1 MNLMDLFIKVGVK
14 DEASAPIKKLS
25 GAVGKGLA
33 TAAKVGVAAVGALYA
48 GTVALG
54 TAFVKGAAELASYGD
69 NIDKMSQKM
78 GMSAQAYQ
86 EWDAILQHSGTSID
100 SMQRGMMTLSKAAE
114 DGSDAFQKIGLSQEE
129 VASMSQE
136 ELFAATIKGL
146 QGMEEGSER
155 AVLAQK
161 LLGTAAKELGPLLNT
176 SAEETEEM
184 RQKLHKLGGVM
195 SDEDVKAAAKFTDS
209 LQDMKT
215 VFSGLKVR
223 MLKDFMPA
231 LTTVMDGVQELLTGD
246 SALGMDM
253 IKNGIEN
260 ITDRISEVLPE
271 IISLATK
278 LLGTVGKSLIKQI
291 PQTIGKILPGLL
303 EGAGELVKALFD
315 AIPGLLE
322 TGGSILEML
331 FQYVAS
337 GDFDKAV
344 DNAVDGIN
352 NIINKIIDW
361 LSDEK
366 NLSNLIESAIHIVTA
381 LAKGI
386 IKFAVNLVAKLPELI
401 LEIVNWFTDA
411 ENLQSLADAGVEIVN
426 ALWDGLKAAW
436 PAVKGWAK
444 EAIKTLFTGTSTASA
459 YGSIV
464 DAHFGGGKKFA
475 IGNDY
480 VPYDNYPA
488 LLHRGEAVLTARE
501 AEAWRRGT
509 TGGQIVNNFT
519 FNGVSQS
526 DLDYIVGYVNRELVS
541 G

>member
-14 DEASAPIKKLS
+14 DEASAPIKKLT
-25 GAVGKGLA
+25 GAVGNGLK
-33 TAAKVGVAAVGALYA
+33 TAAKVGVAAVGALYTGA
-48 GTVALG
+48 AALS
-54 TAFVKGAAELASYGD
+54 TAFVKGAAELANYGD

-114 DGSDAFQKIGLSQEE
+114 DGSDAFAKIGLTQEE

-215 VFSGLKVR
+215 AFNGLKISAMR
-223 MLKDFMPA
+223 NFLPA
-231 LTTVMDGVQELLTGD
+231 ITTVMDGVQELLTGD
-246 SALGMDM
+246 SGV
-253 IKNGIEN
+253 GIEM
-260 ITDRISEVLPE
+260 ISEGIEKTTEQISSVLPE
-271 IISLATK
+271 IVELAT
-278 LLGTVGKSLIKQI
+278 
-291 PQTIGKILPGLL
+291 
-303 EGAGELVKALFD
+303 
-315 AIPGLLE
+315 
-322 TGGSILEML
+322 SILGILGKAMIELLPRVITSL
-331 FQYVAS
+331 FKTVWTSVDNAISQSSFGERWTSIKEAVAS
-337 GDFDKAV
+337 
-344 DNAVDGIN
+344 AVDGI
-352 NIINKIIDW
+352 KGKW
-361 LSDEK
+361 DE
-366 NLSNLIESAIHIVTA
+366 LVTA
-381 LAKGI
+381 AQPLIDA
-386 IKFAVNLVAKLPELI
+386 IKKLWDKFTEWEEENHI
-401 LEIVNWFTDA
+401 LEGAIGLVGDAIEDVIQFITDLTNLGTGVWDMIAGAA
-411 ENLQSLADAGVEIVN
+411 EGSAERVDNAWSKVRDTFADIARILVGSGIANSPAAGVV
-426 ALWDGLKAAW
+426 LSGGGGGLS
-436 PAVKGWAK
+436 G
-444 EAIKTLFTGTSTASA
+444 L
-459 YGSIV
+459 
-464 DAHFGGGKKFA
+464 FGGGKKFA

-488 LLHRGEAVLTARE
+488 LLHRGEAILTARE
-501 AEAWRRGT
+501 ADAWRRGT

-526 DLDYIVGYVNRELVS
+526 DLDYIVGYVNREMVS

>member
-14 DEASAPIKKLS
+14 DEASAPIKKLT

-114 DGSDAFQKIGLSQEE
+114 DGSDAFAKIGLSQEE

-271 IISLATK
+271 IISLATE
-278 LLGTVGKSLIKQI
+278 LFGTVGKALIKQI

-322 TGGSILEML
+322 TGGSLLDML
-331 FQYVAS
+331 FQSVAS
-337 GDFDKAV
+337 GNFDKAV
-344 DNAVDGIN
+344 DNAVNGIN
-352 NIINKIIDW
+352 QIINQIIDW
-361 LSDEK
+361 LANPE
-366 NLSNLIESAIHIVTA
+366 NLTNLIESAVHIVVA

-386 IKFAVNLVAKLPELI
+386 IKFAVNLLEKLPELI
-401 LEIVNWFTDA
+401 
-411 ENLQSLADAGVEIVN
+411 QSLADWFTDPENLEMLKDSGIEIIN
-426 ALWDGLKAAW
+426 ALWEGMKSAW
-436 PAVKGWAK
+436 PTVLAWASG
-444 EAIKTLFTGTSTASA
+444 AAGGIA
-459 YGSIV
+459 YN
-464 DAHFGGGKKFA
+464 FGGTVAGGVGKGHA

-501 AEAWRRGT
+501 ADAWRRGT